1 MSTQTFE
8 NNAIIDKLKEGSNN
22 GRGPGRRPMSQTECP
37 DIREIPSQA
46 WNHLPWYVI
55 LLGCSKAKQK

>member
-22 GRGPGRRPMSQTECP
+22 GRDPGRRPMSKRECQ
-37 DIREIPSQA
+37 DIREIPLQA
-46 WNHLPWYVI
+46 WNRVPWIVN
-55 LLGCSKAKQK
+55 LLGWSKAKQK